1 MLKHD
6 VLHQF
11 LTRQM
16 KNNSRCQPPQEL
28 ELRQSDVAPNKML
41 EPT

>member
-1 MLKHD
+1 MLKYD

-16 KNNSRCQPPQEL
+16 KNDAKCQTPQEL
-28 ELRQSDVAPNKML
+28 DIRQSDVSPNTMI
-41 EPT
+41 